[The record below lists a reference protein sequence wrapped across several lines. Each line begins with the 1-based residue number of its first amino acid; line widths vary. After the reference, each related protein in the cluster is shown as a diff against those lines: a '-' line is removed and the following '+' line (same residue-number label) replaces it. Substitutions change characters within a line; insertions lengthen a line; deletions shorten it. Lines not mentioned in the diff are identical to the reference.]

1 MHNSKSFCSAPWMHL
16 HVINDGRAYP
26 CCMTPLEDK
35 YQLGNVKEQSLFEI
49 MNSDRAKKMRVDMQ
63 NGILPESCMRCKSK
77 EDAGMPSMRTG
88 MVDRWLPEIQDLVD
102 DTEFDG
108 TINELRLKY
117 WDFRFS
123 NYCNL
128 SCRTCSPIFSTSWA
142 ADYKAINGVD
152 MGPAL
157 IDLKE
162 APVFWEDI
170 EKHIDSVQEI
180 HFAGGE
186 PVLMEEHWRL
196 LDILLEKG
204 LTNVKLKYSTN
215 ATVLTYKKRNILDVW
230 KQFKYVHLSLSIDGV
245 GDTFEVVRNRGK
257 WKQTEDNLI
266 AISKSGVDYWVHPT
280 VSILNIYRIPELH
293 NRLLEIGVLNPARQ
307 NYWVTQF
314 HINPLFIPHYYSI
327 TSLPVH
333 HKQAVKE
340 ILEEYGK
347 EMAIKHN
354 IPFSGWQSII
364 DFMYS
369 SDTSH
374 QWKHFLKSTKV
385 LDELRGQDLFR
396 INPEF
401 ANETNI

>member
-1 MHNSKSFCSAPWMHL
+1 MNNSFCSAPWMHL

-102 DTEFDG
+102 NTEFDG

-142 ADYKAINGVD
+142 ADYKAVNGVD

-157 IDLKE
+157 IDLKD

-230 KQFKYVHLSLSIDGV
+230 KQFKYVHLSLSIDGE

-266 AISKSGVDYWVHPT
+266 AISKSKVDYWVHPT

-293 NRLLEIGVLNPARQ
+293 NRLLEIGVLNPERQ

-314 HINPLFIPHYYSI
+314 HINPLFIPQYYSI
-327 TSLPVH
+327 TSLPGH

-340 ILEEYGK
+340 MLESYGK
-347 EMAIKHN
+347 EMSIKHN

-401 ANETNI
+401 ANETDI

>member
-1 MHNSKSFCSAPWMHL
+1 MHL

-35 YQLGNVKEQSLFEI
+35 YQLGNVKEQTLFEI
-49 MNSDRAKKMRVDMQ
+49 MNSERAKKMRVEMM

-88 MVDRWLPEIQDLVD
+88 MVQRWYPEIEDLVE

-108 TINELRLKY
+108 TIPELRLKY

-142 ADYKAINGVD
+142 ADYKAINNVD

-162 APVFWEDI
+162 ANVFWDDI
-170 EKHIDSVQEI
+170 VNHIDSVQEI

-196 LDILLEKG
+196 LDLLIEKG

-215 ATVLTYKKRNILDVW
+215 ATVLTYKKRNVLDMW
-230 KQFKYVHLSLSIDGV
+230 KKFKYVHLSLSIDGV
-245 GDTFEVVRNRGK
+245 GEAFEVIRNRGK
-257 WKQTEDNLI
+257 WDQTRENLI

-280 VSILNIYRIPELH
+280 VSNLNIYRLPELH
-293 NRLLEIGVLNPARQ
+293 SELLEIGVLNPKRE
-307 NYWVTQF
+307 NYWITQF
-314 HINPLFIPHYYSI
+314 HINPLFIPQHYSL
-327 TSLPVH
+327 TSLPYH
-333 HKQAVKE
+333 HKQAVTK
-340 ILEEYGK
+340 LLTEYGK
-347 EMAIKHN
+347 KMAIEHN
-354 IPFSGWQSII
+354 IPFDGWQSII
-364 DFMYS
+364 DFMNS
-369 SDTSH
+369 SDTSS
-374 QWKHFLKSTKV
+374 QWKHFIKATKV
-385 LDELRGQDLFR
+385 LDELRGQDLFK

-401 ANETNI
+401 VDEIDV